1 VGSAREAIEKKGY
14 FKSFEEH
21 SDDYAE
27 KREKVKELKKQV
39 EALKEAV
46 AAQPRE
52 AAPKETTDEDDDDGT
67 AILRTESKAKL
78 KQAVLAVKEVA
89 DLHDKVAQDMFQLY
103 ANLLSVD
110 ARYAW
115 NKIVQEQTEADP
127 YQELQGLN
135 RKGP

>member
-1 VGSAREAIEKKGY
+1 ML
-14 FKSFEEH
+14 H
-21 SDDYAE
+21 SP
-27 KREKVKELKKQV
+27 LKKQV

-52 AAPKETTDEDDDDGT
+52 AAPKETTDEDDNDGT
-67 AILRTESKAKL
+67 AILCTESKAEL

-89 DLHDKVAQDMFQLY
+89 DLRDKAAQDMFQLY
-103 ANLLSVD
+103 ANLLSVN

-127 YQELQGLN
+127 YQDLQGL
-135 RKGP
+135 